1 MLIELKNNKQLLVR
15 LLTGTDHDKLT
26 HYLLQLS
33 PETKKRFE
41 PHPFDKAAVSH
52 FYQGNPFNHGYIAE
66 DTSDGSIA
74 AYAIIR
80 LGYLEHDGDRLRSFG
95 FIPGHFTDA
104 TYAPSVADYCQGLG
118 IGYHL
123 LQFIEKELKIMG
135 RKRIILWGGVQQ
147 GNEKAISHYLK
158 NGFTVLGEF
167 QYNGPNYDMVK
178 TIG

>member
-52 FYQGNPFNHGYIAE
+52 FYQANPFNHGYIAE
-66 DTSDGSIA
+66 DTGDGSIV
-74 AYAIIR
+74 AYAVIR

-95 FIPGHFTDA
+95 FAPDHFTDV
-104 TYAPSVADYCQGLG
+104 TYAPSVADHWQGLG

-123 LQFIEKELKIMG
+123 LQFIEEELKTME
-135 RKRIILWGGVQQ
+135 RQRIILWGGVQQ
-147 GNEKAISHYLK
+147 ENENAVRYYLK
-158 NGFTVLGEF
+158 NGFIILGAFE
-167 QYNGPNYDMVK
+167 YNGSNYDMVK